1 MSRAARFAA
10 TYALLTGAHEV
21 ADYIIQ
27 SDTDAQTKG
36 KPGREGATACLRH
49 VSTYTLTQAA
59 ALYTAN
65 RYLDLRLHPA
75 RAAAAL
81 ALSAATHYAADRC
94 AGHWTNTTDQAPTL
108 VRAAHRIG
116 KTGWL
121 TNDHRAGALLDQAW
135 HKGCI
140 TLAAAIAAPG
150 RD

>member
-21 ADYIIQ
+21 GDYIIQ
-27 SDTDAQTKG
+27 SDADAKAKG
-36 KPGREGATACLRH
+36 TPGREGAAACLRH

-59 ALYTAN
+59 ALLAAN
-65 RYLDLRLHPA
+65 RYLGLGLRPG
-75 RAAAAL
+75 RMTAAL

-94 AGHWTNTTDQAPTL
+94 AGHWADTTDQAPAL
-108 VRAAHRIG
+108 VRAAHAIG

-121 TNDHRAGALLDQAW
+121 TADPKAGALLDQAW

-140 TLAAAIAAPG
+140 TLAAAVAASG
-150 RD
+150 RE